1 MTAATAR
8 RYGTVARDDS
18 RRTILWL
25 VVMAVVVTL
34 LTSRTMWNQLFDFA
48 GSDTPEAEYDSAD
61 TPVITDREIARLIK
75 LTEEPATTPILAPD
89 TAMTRN
95 QAIPFYTGPVA
106 SARPFHP
113 ITVDRQAALTALRC
127 LTQAVYFEAAY
138 EPIAGRRAVAQVV
151 INRARHPAFPK
162 SICGVVYQGV
172 NRPVCQFSFTC
183 DGSLSRRPDP
193 AKWRE
198 AEDVARAALAGY
210 VERSVGH
217 ATHYHANYVSP
228 YWAPKLVKIAQL
240 GAHIF
245 YRWPGKWGAPG
256 AFSGRYSGV
265 EVIPTILARSA
276 VKRPPEAGEGG
287 GKIEGSSASARE
299 AMQDRRADNDAGGR
313 LDPALGWQLAIPE
326 AEQTSRASRM
336 MARQQAGEFDV
347 AIKESGP

>member
-8 RYGTVARDDS
+8 RYGTVASDDN

-25 VVMAVVVTL
+25 IAMAVVVTL
-34 LTSRTMWNQLFDFA
+34 LTSRTIWAHVGDFV
-48 GSDTPEAEYDSAD
+48 GGDSTDTAYRSPDAPMVTDPEM
-61 TPVITDREIARLIK
+61 TRLIK
-75 LTEEPATTPILAPD
+75 LTEDPGATPIQAPA

-95 QAIPFYTGPVA
+95 EAIPFSTGPVA

-113 ITVDRQAALTALRC
+113 VTADQKAVMTALRC

-151 INRARHPAFPK
+151 INRALHPAFPK

-183 DGSLSRRPDP
+183 DGSLNRRPNL
-193 AKWRE
+193 AKWQE
-198 AEDVARAALAGY
+198 AEDVARAALGGY
-210 VERSVGH
+210 VETSVGH

-245 YRWPGKWGAPG
+245 YRWPGKWGTPG
-256 AFSGRYSGV
+256 AFSGRYSGM
-265 EVIPTILARSA
+265 EAIPTILARSTVVRSRNSGDGRTLIQA
-276 VKRPPEAGEGG
+276 
-287 GKIEGSSASARE
+287 SSGNTLDAL
-299 AMQDRRADNDAGGR
+299 QDRRADNDAGGR
-313 LDPALGWQLAIPE
+313 LDTSLGWELAIPE
-326 AEQTSRASRM
+326 PEETSRASRI
-336 MARQQAGEFDV
+336 MARQQGGEFDV
-347 AIKESGP
+347 ATKESGS